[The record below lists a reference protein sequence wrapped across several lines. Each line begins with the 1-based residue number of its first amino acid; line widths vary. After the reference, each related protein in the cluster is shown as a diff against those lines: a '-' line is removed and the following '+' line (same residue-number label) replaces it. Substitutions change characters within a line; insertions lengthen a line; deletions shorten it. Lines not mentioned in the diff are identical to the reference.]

1 MIFNI
6 ALLAL
11 LFSASCMALPTAN
24 APTST
29 WDLSIGLYP
38 GDIADSNSA
47 ISPVTQLLH
56 WPTDANVIDPF
67 PFSRDVKAEGYLSN
81 AERLQRFVF
90 DPN

>member
-1 MIFNI
+1 MIINI

-11 LFSASCMALPTAN
+11 LSPAFCAALPTTTV
-24 APTST
+24 PTST

-47 ISPVTQLLH
+47 TSSVTQLLH
-56 WPTDANVIDPF
+56 WPADAHVIDPS

-90 DPN
+90 